1 VWWFVW
7 GSLAVA
13 VIVPAVAGGR
23 AGIAAL
29 RLWRD
34 VKRTQRGIFDGL
46 DRAADKAEAV
56 ADKAE
61 ALAGSSE
68 RISRSHERLARSRR
82 RLAVLQAAWDE
93 ATDAL
98 GAVTAYYPRK

>member
-13 VIVPAVAGGR
+13 VIVPAIVGAR

-29 RLWRD
+29 RLWRG
-34 VKRTQRGIFDGL
+34 VKRTQGAIFREL
-46 DRAADKAEAV
+46 DAAADKAEA
-56 ADKAE
+56 AAEKAE
-61 ALAGSSE
+61 ALGGASE
-68 RISRSHERLARSRR
+68 RLTRSVDRLARSRR

>member
-1 VWWFVW
+1 MWWFVW

-13 VIVPAVAGGR
+13 VIVPTVVGVR

-29 RLWRD
+29 RLWREI
-34 VKRTQRGIFDGL
+34 KQTQRAVFDGL
-46 DRAADKAEAV
+46 DRAANKAEAA

-61 ALAGSSE
+61 ALAGGSE
-68 RISRSHERLARSRR
+68 RLSRSLERLARSRR

-93 ATDAL
+93 ATDAV